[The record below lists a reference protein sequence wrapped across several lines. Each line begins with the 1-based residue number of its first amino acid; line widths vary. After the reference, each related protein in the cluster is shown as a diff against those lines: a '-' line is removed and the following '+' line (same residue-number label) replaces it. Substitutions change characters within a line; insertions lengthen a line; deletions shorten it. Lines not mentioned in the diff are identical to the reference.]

1 LIEEDQM
8 AQTVITLKK
17 KATVGDLGS
26 VLQLLKAMGYRGE
39 SKAKGNYFV
48 VAVLDIDYQPA
59 VLSNGINHSAIRR
72 VRTI

>member
-1 LIEEDQM
+1 M

-59 VLSNGINHSAIRR
+59 VLSGQVKHPAIRR
-72 VRTI
+72 IETK